1 MDRPSTMSHRQWKD
15 LAVLI
20 LLIGATDWLS
30 LMLALGPGELTAVWI
45 GNGILGGWLLSRPT
59 SLWPGYIAGGLAAD
73 FLAHLLTGYSVAYGL
88 ALAVSNIVEVLIV
101 AGGIRRMVGDVGDPK
116 RWITLGVV
124 ATGSTLIACAVSGV
138 LAAMAITATSGG
150 SFLTHLLTWYAAHVV
165 GMVIVGTFT
174 LVALREGLGL
184 VIASGKRG
192 SFVGTMLLLVLVALA
207 AFSSPYP
214 VLFLPYLPLL
224 FGAFR
229 HGFAGVTVG
238 VVLLALIG
246 SIATAMGQGPLAA
259 IANIAPSSRIALLQL
274 YIAAG
279 CLMTI
284 PVALAMAEH
293 KRLTQRLRDS
303 QQRYKMLADYS
314 HDVVVRMRANGE
326 RLYVSPSAKDMLG
339 WEADEML
346 GTRWSLVHPEDR
358 DRQADAMAQVIASGE
373 PKTEVYRVRHKDGH
387 YVWVEAVT
395 RPIPSADRE
404 GEWDIIY
411 AGRNVTRRIA
421 TEHALEES
429 RRELERLA
437 RTDTLTGLANR
448 RQFDERLSL
457 AILRLR
463 RHEFPIALLYLDI
476 DHFKTINDKHGHAI
490 GDGILCAFA
499 QRLLD
504 NVRATDL
511 VARLGGDEFVVI
523 VDDAALPD
531 AAETIARKLIE
542 TMTQPMR
549 VEGRELKV
557 TTSIGIAYTHAPVD
571 ARTLM
576 SCADAA
582 LYAAKE
588 AGRNTYCMK
597 SLHAG
602 AANQDTAEAGSRP
615 A

>member
-1 MDRPSTMSHRQWKD
+1 MDRPSTMSRRQWRD

-20 LLIGATDWLS
+20 LLVGGADWLS
-30 LMLALGPGELTAVWI
+30 LTLALGPGVLAVVWI
-45 GNGILGGWLLSRPT
+45 GNGILAGWLLSRPT
-59 SLWPGYIAGGLAAD
+59 ASWPVYIVGAFVAD
-73 FLAHLLTGYSVAYGL
+73 FSARMLAGYPVAYG
-88 ALAVSNIVEVLIV
+88 AAIATSNMIEVLIV

-116 RWITLGVV
+116 RWITLGGV

-138 LAAMAITATSGG
+138 LAATAITATYGD
-150 SFLTHLLTWYAAHVV
+150 SFLTNLLAWYAAHVV
-165 GMVIVGTFT
+165 GMVIVGTFI

-184 VIASGKRG
+184 VIASGRRG
-192 SFVGTMLLLVLVALA
+192 SFVVTMLLLVVIAVA

-224 FGAFR
+224 FAAFR
-229 HGFAGVTVG
+229 HRFAGVTVG

-246 SIATAMGQGPLAA
+246 SIATATGHGPLAA
-259 IANIAPSSRIALLQL
+259 IETIGPSSRIALLQL
-274 YIAAG
+274 YVAAG

-293 KRLTQRLRDS
+293 KRLTARLRDS

-314 HDVVVRMRANGE
+314 HDVVVRMRADGE

-339 WEADEML
+339 WEVDEML
-346 GTRWSLVHPEDR
+346 GTRWSLVHPDDR
-358 DRQADAMAQVIASGE
+358 DRQAEAMAQVIASGE
-373 PKTEVYRVRHKDGH
+373 PKTEVYRIRHKDGH
-387 YVWVEAVT
+387 YVWIEAVT

-421 TEHALEES
+421 TEQALEES

-448 RQFDERLSL
+448 RQFDERLAL

-476 DHFKTINDKHGHAI
+476 DHFKTINDSHGHAI
-490 GDGILCAFA
+490 GDGILRTFS
-499 QRLLD
+499 QRLLE

-531 AAETIARKLIE
+531 AAETIARKLVE
-542 TMTQPMR
+542 AMTHTMR
-549 VEGRELKV
+549 VEGKDLRV
-557 TTSIGIAYTHAPVD
+557 TTSIGIAYTHEPVD
-571 ARTLM
+571 ASTLM

-582 LYAAKE
+582 LYCAKE

-597 SLHAG
+597 SLHSG
-602 AANQDTAEAGSRP
+602 AAGQDTAEADSRP